1 VGGRSFIVVPIA
13 LKNFLLLIL
22 IDKSFSPI
30 ARKIVGRKSC
40 EGMQEKI
47 YLIQNKI
54 YYDSFYSRK
63 TKLLAF
69 S

>member
-1 VGGRSFIVVPIA
+1 MGRRSFIVVPII
-13 LKNFLLLIL
+13 LKNILLPTL
-22 IDKSFSPI
+22 IDKSFSLM
-30 ARKIVGRKSC
+30 ARKIIGSKMVG
-40 EGMQEKI
+40 EMQEKI

>member
-1 VGGRSFIVVPIA
+1 VEGRNFIVVPIA
-13 LKNFLLLIL
+13 LKSVLLSTMLRY
-22 IDKSFSPI
+22 SSPLK
-30 ARKIVGRKSC
+30 ARKIIGSELVK
-40 EGMQEKI
+40 EMQEKI

>member
-1 VGGRSFIVVPIA
+1 VEGRSFIVVPIA
-13 LKNFLLLIL
+13 LKNFLSSTMLEY
-22 IDKSFSPI
+22 SFSLI
-30 ARKIVGRKSC
+30 ARKIVGQKSC

-54 YYDSFYSRK
+54 YYVSFYSRK

>member
-1 VGGRSFIVVPIA
+1 MGRRSFIVVPIA
-13 LKNFLLLIL
+13 LKSFLLPTLL
-22 IDKSFSPI
+22 DKSFLI
-30 ARKIVGRKSC
+30 MARKIVGQKSC
-40 EGMQEKI
+40 EGMQGKI